1 MHSSFTRRLPGGMRD
16 ARTLQA
22 QVETCSYSYVSG
34 YVRHDAFIYLDL
46 QST

>member
-1 MHSSFTRRLPGGMRD
+1 MHFTRRLPGGMRD
-16 ARTLQA
+16 AGTLQA
-22 QVETCSYSYVSG
+22 QVETYSYYVSD